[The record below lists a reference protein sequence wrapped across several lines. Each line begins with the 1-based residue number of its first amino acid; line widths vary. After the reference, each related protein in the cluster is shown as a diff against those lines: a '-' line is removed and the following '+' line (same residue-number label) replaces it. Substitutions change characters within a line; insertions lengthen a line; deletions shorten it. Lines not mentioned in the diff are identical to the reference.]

1 MKLCVK
7 KIPMDMAVSGMMLAA
22 AVCNERGDVL
32 LQSGCEL
39 SDSSLSSL
47 RRRGI
52 LHVAILDEESRSE
65 EELEALRNVARNRL
79 GVLFRNAGADAH
91 LASLHNLILE
101 YRLERLA

>member
-32 LQSGCEL
+32 LQTGCEL
-39 SDSSLSSL
+39 SDSALSGL
-47 RRRGI
+47 RKRGI
-52 LHVAILDEESRSE
+52 LHISVLDEESRSE
-65 EELEALRNVARNRL
+65 EELLLERVNMRDRL
-79 GVLFRNAGADAH
+79 NVLFRNAGQDAY
-91 LASLHNLILE
+91 LASLYNLILE

>member
-7 KIPMDMAVSGMMLAA
+7 KIPMDLAVSGMTLAA

-39 SDSSLSSL
+39 SESSLSSL

-52 LHVAILDEESRSE
+52 LHIAILDEECRSE
-65 EELEALRNVARNRL
+65 EELEAERQIARERL
-79 GVLFRNAGADAH
+79 SVLFRNAGNDVH
-91 LASLHNLILE
+91 LALLHNLILE